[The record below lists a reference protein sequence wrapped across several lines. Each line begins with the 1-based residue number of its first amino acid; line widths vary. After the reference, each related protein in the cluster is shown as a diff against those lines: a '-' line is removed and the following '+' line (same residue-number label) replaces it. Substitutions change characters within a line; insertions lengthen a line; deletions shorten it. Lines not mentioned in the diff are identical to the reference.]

1 MDGFCGG
8 LASVVTEVWSV
19 MPAQAWVTLIV
30 GLAATIGVLITWR
43 QKNTADRRAEWW
55 RRTTWAFE
63 RTFSSDDAEAELG
76 WKVLETL
83 VESKLATSGESDIV
97 QVIAEHVALGSL
109 GPEER
114 TDSDEQ
120 DEQPEVSDQGPRA
133 QHDGT

>member
-1 MDGFCGG
+1 
-8 LASVVTEVWSV
+8 

-120 DEQPEVSDQGPRA
+120 DERPEVSEQGPRA